1 MLRNVAW
8 AVKGNLFYALSQWVL
23 LVILA
28 KFGGP
33 ELVGRYS
40 LGLVV
45 TAPIVLLTS
54 LQLRSLLASDFL
66 DTHHFSDY
74 VRLRIITSAITM
86 AVLCGIVL
94 VVHYSSAQAMVILL
108 IGVAKILESGS
119 DILYGMMQ
127 KRERMDLIGGS
138 KIVKGGMTVLLFGSS
153 FYATGSLVAALSSMI
168 LTWLLVL
175 ALFDCRKSLTIVTGS
190 CGWISEL
197 VSWDDRSRERLVA
210 LFWQALPLGIVSMLI
225 SYTHAVPRYLLES
238 YHGEQTLGYFSG
250 IAYFSIAITL
260 VVDAVGQT
268 AFPRLAAFH
277 ETKPVQYWRLL
288 RNLSAG
294 AFLIGAVGIS
304 MSVLVGKE
312 VLDFFYT
319 PEFSRHHDLLVL
331 VMVLGTLEGMCSI
344 LGVGLTAARM
354 LNFQVPV
361 LIVALSTTA
370 LAGWRLIPEYGT
382 QGAVWAAILGVA
394 MWTAAFGLA
403 IIYRLRMIPRE
414 CSTT

>member
-8 AVKGNLFYALSQWVL
+8 ALKGNLFYAASQWAL

-28 KFGGP
+28 KFGGA

-54 LQLRSLLASDFL
+54 LQLRSLLASDVL

-74 VRLRIITSAITM
+74 VRLRILTSAITV
-86 AVLCGIVL
+86 AVLCGIVFA
-94 VVHYSSAQAMVILL
+94 VHYSSAQAMVILL
-108 IGVAKILESGS
+108 ISAAKILESGS

-127 KRERMDLIGGS
+127 KRERMDLIGTS
-138 KIVKGGMTVLLFGSS
+138 KIVRGGMTVLLFGST

-175 ALFDCRKSLTIVTGS
+175 ALFDYRKSFTLVTGS

-197 VSWDDRSRERLVA
+197 AAWDDRSRERLMA
-210 LFWQALPLGIVSMLI
+210 LFWQALPLGIVAMLI
-225 SYTHAVPRYLLES
+225 SYNHAVPRYLLES

-250 IAYFSIAITL
+250 IAYFSFAITL

-268 AFPRLAAFH
+268 ALPRLAAFH
-277 ETKPVQYWRLL
+277 ETKPLQYWRLL

-294 AFLIGAVGIS
+294 AFLIGAFGVS

-312 VLDFFYT
+312 VLGFFYT

-331 VMVLGTLEGMCSI
+331 VMVLGALEAMCSV
-344 LGVGLTAARM
+344 LGVGLTAART
-354 LNFQVPV
+354 LRVQVPV
-361 LIVALSTTA
+361 LMIALATTA
-370 LAGWRLIPEYGT
+370 LVGWRLIPEYGT
-382 QGAVWAAILGVA
+382 EGAAWAAILGMTVWTVA
-394 MWTAAFGLA
+394 YGLA
-403 IIYRLRMIPRE
+403 ITYHLRMIPRE
-414 CSTT
+414 CITT